1 MKKIYVRLS
10 LLLIVGL
17 SACGGSGDDGSSEPP
32 VIEAPAVALLIFPED
47 NKECTEGII
56 INEAQSNVTFQW
68 TATENTDSY
77 EIKLTNINTDIT
89 TTSTS
94 TTNEKEITL
103 QRGTPYEWFVISKA
117 TATNETGTSAGFRF
131 YNQGPGIENYAPFP
145 AEAINPKRGTNLTSN
160 STVNLQWAGEDIDN
174 DITSYEVLFGT
185 ETAPINS
192 LGIVDTNTL
201 VVAITSNTIYYWQI
215 ITLDR
220 ANNSSRSEI
229 FDFRVN

>member
-1 MKKIYVRLS
+1 MKIAHIILLFSTLFILS
-10 LLLIVGL
+10 
-17 SACGGSGDDGSSEPP
+17 CGGGSNGGENPDPEPIP
-32 VIEAPAVALLIFPED
+32 DPSASTLIFPEN
-47 NKECTEGII
+47 NKECTEGTV
-56 INEAQSNVTFQW
+56 INETQSSVTFQW

-77 EIKLTNINTDIT
+77 EIKLTNLNTDIT
-89 TTSTS
+89 FTSTS
-94 TTNEKEITL
+94 TTNQKEITL

-131 YNQGPGIENYAPFP
+131 YNQGTGIENYAPFP
-145 AEAINPKRGTNLTSN
+145 AEATNPKRGANIASN

-185 ETAPINS
+185 ETRPINS

-215 ITLDR
+215 ITIDR

-229 FDFRVN
+229 FEFRVN